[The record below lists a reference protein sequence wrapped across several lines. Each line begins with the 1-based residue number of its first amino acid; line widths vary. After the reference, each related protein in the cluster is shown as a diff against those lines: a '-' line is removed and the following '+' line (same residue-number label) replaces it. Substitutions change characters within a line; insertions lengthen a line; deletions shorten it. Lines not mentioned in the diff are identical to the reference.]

1 MNIFWKGIV
10 LLGQTH
16 GVVDLA
22 KTRFLNNL

>member
-1 MNIFWKGIV
+1 MNIFGEGIV

-22 KTRFLNNL
+22 KTRFLNNW

>member
-1 MNIFWKGIV
+1 MNIFGESTV

-22 KTRFLNNL
+22 KTRFLKNL

>member
-1 MNIFWKGIV
+1 MNIFWEGIV

-22 KTRFLNNL
+22 KPRFWKNL